1 MKRLRKGANS
11 TALAAADA
19 AIMAAN
25 RADANNSLDW
35 YDVVE
40 IAVESGPSTSIVEIR
55 DLNGRFRG
63 EAEVQIAMNP
73 LLLTAALGQ

>member
-1 MKRLRKGANS
+1 
-11 TALAAADA
+11 
-19 AIMAAN
+19 MAAN

-35 YDVVE
+35 HDVVE